1 MQYSTREQE
10 TITAART
17 TSVTYHHSSS
27 CCLVHAIRTNA
38 SSQTMVKEKEHTTA
52 QHSTATHNVRLRG
65 NKNTSFFL
73 FYSMHAHIV
82 RIDLKRH
89 VFNCTHREV
98 LFYDVITAV
107 KIHMSFCSLFG
118 ALFGSFVS
126 FSCIQPGAL
135 CGCMVEGAAYI
146 SAASIGVRSFKA
158 RSPSS

>member
-1 MQYSTREQE
+1 MKRNAVQHQRTRNNNGSQND
-10 TITAART
+10 IGNLP
-17 TSVTYHHSSS
+17 SQQQLLLSS
-27 CCLVHAIRTNA
+27 CYTHQCIQSNDGKRERAY
-38 SSQTMVKEKEHTTA
+38 
-52 QHSTATHNVRLRG
+52 HSTAQQSTFKGKQKHQ
-65 NKNTSFFL
+65 FFL